1 MRQKLIK
8 FAKLL
13 LIVLFVSYYGGTTL
27 FYHTHEFGWSKVT
40 HSHPFFPVK
49 DAPGH
54 SHTSNQCQAIDYLS
68 SIVLLVLIVFHL
80 IFKALIIA
88 RTYIQ
93 AYLFVSEQHLLHAS
107 LRAPPATIC

>member
-8 FAKLL
+8 LAKLL

-49 DAPGH
+49 DSPGH
-54 SHTSNQCQAIDYLS
+54 SHTPDQCQAIDYLS
-68 SIVLLVLIVFHL
+68 SIILLVFIVSFLVFNAQILSRVYNHICL
-80 IFKALIIA
+80 
-88 RTYIQ
+88 YISQ
-93 AYLFVSEQHLLHAS
+93 RHVLYAS
-107 LRAPPATIC
+107 LRAPPIIIC